1 MFRSRRPAPE
11 AAWEGIVVDK
21 SRANPDGSNL
31 YHYLKIKL
39 SDGTTSKIRVDRDL
53 WESLADGD
61 AIVKR
66 AGHPP
71 ARG

>member
-1 MFRSRRPAPE
+1 MFRSRRPALE
-11 AAWEGIVVDK
+11 EAWEGIVVDT

-31 YHYLKIKL
+31 YHYLKVKL
-39 SDGTTSKIRVDRDL
+39 SDGTTRKIRVDGDL
-53 WESLADGD
+53 WESVSGGD